1 LLIYVVLGSVLLSP
15 CRGGTVTSPLCTSNR
30 ARTADLPRR
39 YKFFIGVPLDDDRVL
54 THHRQGGHDT
64 VREREL
70 EKLLLDEAVKEG
82 DVELLPLRDQYM
94 DLTNKV
100 LTHPPRIRSQRGV
113 VGGD

>member
-1 LLIYVVLGSVLLSP
+1 M
-15 CRGGTVTSPLCTSNR
+15 
-30 ARTADLPRR
+30 
-39 YKFFIGVPLDDDRVL
+39 
-54 THHRQGGHDT
+54 H
-64 VREREL
+64 EREL

-113 VGGD
+113 VGDD